1 MIMDQEL
8 IKVKN
13 IKLSYVMSGQKKIK
27 DADGKKKKA
36 PKKHV
41 ALRRV
46 SFDIY
51 PGEILGIIG
60 KNGSGKSTLLRVLAG
75 IIKPDS
81 GTVDMG
87 KRRISLLAVNSSMM
101 ADLSGHDNIYL
112 IGLQL
117 GFSRA
122 EIRKQYDSIVKFAEL
137 EKFIA
142 QPVRTYSSGMRSKLS
157 FSIAVHLVTEVLLI
171 DELLSV
177 GDMAFRQ
184 KSYAKMK
191 ELIKDK
197 NHTVVI
203 VSHDLGRLRN
213 LCNRVLWLDQGRL
226 RVIGNPRYI
235 IEAYQRQYLQTEG
248 KVLVSDVDVPDLLE
262 VKCEEDKL
270 TVFWGPVQDATGY
283 NVYRKQDHE
292 GYKFVA
298 QIWGAMS
305 DRYED
310 TAVKPGETYQYTVRA
325 YRSFNG
331 ITDKSSVQVEG
342 ICGTVPAKKDGE

>member
-1 MIMDQEL
+1 MDQEL
-8 IKVKN
+8 ISVKN
-13 IKLSYVMSGQKKIK
+13 IKLSYVMSGRKKIK
-27 DADGKKKKA
+27 GPDGKLRKA
-36 PKKHV
+36 QKKHV

-81 GTVDMG
+81 GTVEMG
-87 KRRISLLAVNSSMM
+87 NRRVSLLAVNSSMM

-112 IGLQL
+112 IAMQL

-122 EIRKQYDSIVKFAEL
+122 EIREQYDNIVTFAEM
-137 EKFIA
+137 EKFIH

-157 FSIAVHLVTEVLLI
+157 FSIAVHLVTEILLI

-184 KSYAKMK
+184 KSYAKMR

-197 NHTVVI
+197 NHTVII
-203 VSHDLGRLRN
+203 VSHDLGRLQN
-213 LCNRVLWLDQGRL
+213 LCNRVLWLDQGKL
-226 RVIGNPRYI
+226 RVIGNPKYI
-235 IEAYQRQYLQTEG
+235 IAAYRRQYTETEK

-262 VKCEEDKL
+262 VECEKDRL
-270 TVFWGPVQDATGY
+270 TVVWGPIQDATGY
-283 NVYRKQDHE
+283 TIYRKQDDS
-292 GYKFVA
+292 GYIRMGQVL
-298 QIWGAMS
+298 GAMS

-310 TAVKPGETYQYTVRA
+310 KTVKPGMTYQYTVRA
-325 YRSFNG
+325 FRSFNG
-331 ITDKSSVQVEG
+331 VTDNSSVQVEG
-342 ICGTVPAKKDGE
+342 ICGTVPVETAEE